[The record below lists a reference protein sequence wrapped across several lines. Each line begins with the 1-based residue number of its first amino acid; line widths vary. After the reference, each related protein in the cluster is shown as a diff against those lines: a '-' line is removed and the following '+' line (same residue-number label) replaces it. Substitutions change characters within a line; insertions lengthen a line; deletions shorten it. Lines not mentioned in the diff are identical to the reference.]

1 MVDILKVE
9 VLGEQLSRKSESLA
23 GLRPSLERILADI
36 QERLTFRARTY
47 IRDEIANYIPINEDL
62 NYPAKLEHSADVVSE
77 TAAWLTY
84 FWRRAK
90 VYGVEDDIAEER
102 LGFWISHSGQTSTSH
117 DAVDEKKR
125 LAMENSSYSS
135 ELQKLIEAIKI
146 LEVVKGRRELI
157 AKLADLHLSEQSDVK
172 SLGLRL
178 VLLRRS

>member
-9 VLGEQLSRKSESLA
+9 VLEEQLSRKSESLA

-36 QERLTFRARTY
+36 HERLTFRARTY

-90 VYGVEDDIAEER
+90 VYGMEDDMAFSFCFV
-102 LGFWISHSGQTSTSH
+102 LQFSTLEKLLKDH
-117 DAVDEKKR
+117 AGKYMTGDEVS
-125 LAMENSSYSS
+125 M
-135 ELQKLIEAIKI
+135 
-146 LEVVKGRRELI
+146 
-157 AKLADLHLSEQSDVK
+157 ADLFLAPQILAGIERFNVDMHENGNFPCLKWKETRRAWLMLLK
-172 SLGLRL
+172 KGLIYANKY
-178 VLLRRS
+178 

>member
-36 QERLTFRARTY
+36 HERLTFRARTY
-47 IRDEIANYIPINEDL
+47 ICDEIANYIPINEDL

-102 LGFWISHSGQTSTSH
+102 LGFWISHSGQTPTSH
-117 DAVDEKKR
+117 DAVDGK
-125 LAMENSSYSS
+125 MT
-135 ELQKLIEAIKI
+135 I
-146 LEVVKGRRELI
+146 LF
-157 AKLADLHLSEQSDVK
+157 A
-172 SLGLRL
+172 
-178 VLLRRS
+178 

>member
-36 QERLTFRARTY
+36 HERLTFRARTY
-47 IRDEIANYIPINEDL
+47 ICDEIANYIPINEDL

-102 LGFWISHSGQTSTSH
+102 LGFWISHSGQTPTSH

-146 LEVVKGRRELI
+146 SEVVEGRRELI

>member
-36 QERLTFRARTY
+36 HERLTFRARTY

-102 LGFWISHSGQTSTSH
+102 LGF
-117 DAVDEKKR
+117 
-125 LAMENSSYSS
+125 
-135 ELQKLIEAIKI
+135 
-146 LEVVKGRRELI
+146 
-157 AKLADLHLSEQSDVK
+157 
-172 SLGLRL
+172 
-178 VLLRRS
+178 

>member
-36 QERLTFRARTY
+36 HERLTFRARTY
-47 IRDEIANYIPINEDL
+47 IRDEIENYIPINEDL

-90 VYGVEDDIAEER
+90 VYGVEDDIVEEQ
-102 LGFWISHSGQTSTSH
+102 LGFWISHSGQTPTSH
-117 DAVDEKKR
+117 DAVDGYR
-125 LAMENSSYSS
+125 VYMSCGS
-135 ELQKLIEAIKI
+135 
-146 LEVVKGRRELI
+146 
-157 AKLADLHLSEQSDVK
+157 
-172 SLGLRL
+172 
-178 VLLRRS
+178 